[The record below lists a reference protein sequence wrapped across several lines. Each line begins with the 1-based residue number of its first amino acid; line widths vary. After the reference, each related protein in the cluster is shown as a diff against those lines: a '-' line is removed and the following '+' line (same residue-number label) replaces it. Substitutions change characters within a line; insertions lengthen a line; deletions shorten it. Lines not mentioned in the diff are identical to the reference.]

1 MKQFVGKKNI
11 IILMLIVFAVSFSGC
26 EQKPDISL
34 KKKRTTVREEKQKE
48 ILNGY
53 YKKLLGIKPQTPED
67 YMSRGFAYTYFKEY
81 DKAKADFDKASGMY
95 EAKADYESAQEAA
108 DYIRALPGA
117 E

>member
-1 MKQFVGKKNI
+1 MKQFIFRKNI
-11 IILMLIVFAVSFSGC
+11 IILLLAGFVFSFAGC

-34 KKKRTTVREEKQKE
+34 KKKRTIVREEQQKE

-53 YKKLLGIKPQTPED
+53 YNKLLDIKPQIPED

-95 EAKADYESAQEAA
+95 EARADYESAQEAA
-108 DYIRALPGA
+108 DYIKALPGA